1 MKHHYPNMAELL
13 AFTISAKHLNFSHA
27 ARELGHTPS
36 AISRQIANL
45 ESFFGANLFIR
56 NGRQLTLTRSG
67 ALYLARVSEPLR
79 NIGNASVELLAARGE
94 GELLT
99 IASVPT
105 FTSKWLA
112 PRLPAFL
119 ACAPGVTLS
128 FARHLAHGDPFGQD
142 LDAAIRY
149 GNGKWE
155 GVTSEYI
162 DGRRFIVVCAP
173 DFRDRFR
180 LRHVGDVAA
189 APRLIHSQAETAW
202 GKWARQYDLHQMR
215 AMTGPRF
222 EQYATLIQAAQAGL
236 GLALIPAFLI
246 RDNLAGGS
254 LIEPFDVGIDVDDGH
269 YLCYPPDRLSWRP
282 GLRRFRDWLI
292 AEARTTSAA

>member
-36 AISRQIANL
+36 AVSRQIANL
-45 ESFFGANLFIR
+45 ESFFGSDLFIR

-67 ALYLARVSEPLR
+67 ALYLARVSAPLR
-79 NIGNASVELLAARGE
+79 EIGNASVELLAARGE

-119 ACAPGVTLS
+119 ASSPGVTLS
-128 FARHLAHGDPFGQD
+128 FAKHLAHGDPFSQG

-149 GNGKWE
+149 GNGHWE
-155 GVTSEYI
+155 GVVSEYI
-162 DGRRFIVVCAP
+162 DGRRFVVACAP

-180 LRHVGDVAA
+180 LRQIKDAVD

-202 GKWARQYDLHQMR
+202 VDWAARYGLHQLH
-215 AMTGPRF
+215 AMAGPRF
-222 EQYATLIQAAQAGL
+222 EQYAILIQAAQAGL

-246 RDNLAGGS
+246 ADNLAAGS
-254 LIEPFDVGIDVDDGH
+254 LVEPFDAPIEIDDGH
-269 YLCYPPDRLSWRP
+269 YLCYLPDRLACRP
-282 GLRRFRDWLI
+282 GLKRFRDWLI
-292 AEARTTSAA
+292 GEAHPREG

>member
-45 ESFFGANLFIR
+45 ESFFGADLFIR

-67 ALYLARVSEPLR
+67 ALYLSRVAAPLR
-79 NIGNASVELLAARGE
+79 DIGNASVELLAARGE

-119 ACAPGVTLS
+119 AAAPGVTLS
-128 FARHLAHGDPFGQD
+128 FARHLAHGDAFGQD

-149 GNGKWE
+149 GDGKWE
-155 GVTSEYI
+155 GVISEYI
-162 DGRRFIVVCAP
+162 DGRRFVVVCAP

-180 LRHVGDVAA
+180 LRRIEAVID
-189 APRLIHSQAETAW
+189 APRLIHSQAENAW
-202 GKWARQYDLHQMR
+202 VDWARRYGLHRMH
-215 AMTGPRF
+215 AMAGPRF
-222 EQYATLIQAAQAGL
+222 EQYAILIQAAQAGL

-246 RDNLAGGS
+246 ADNLAAGS
-254 LIEPFDVGIDVDDGH
+254 LVEPFDAGIDVDDGH
-269 YLCYPPDRLSWRP
+269 YLCYLPDRLALRP

-292 AEARTTSAA
+292 GEAHGNRL